1 MAEQFPKALIDFFP
15 PFFVCNNGVNVPLY
29 CKGVHSPV
37 VTIKITV
44 DWKNKQILFSTRH
57 PFFTDF
63 TSLKYLFNCL
73 VYEEFQKHNIS
84 VTLCKWIIIGNK
96 KKTADVFSPTDRI
109 SWYEVVYLPCSF
121 SISLLIIAHAWL
133 ICCNVQQFQL
143 LKLLTWIYFT
153 AAAMSLLLILWKDEL
168 QRTLFFFPMK
178 AVLTFTPAS
187 LGPYRWVQRYTSKFY
202 FQKFKQLAWAALTS
216 HKTAFVLNHAQHFK
230 CCFALIWQIFNL
242 LLSSTAIH
250 AHSLSTTA
258 RDIICETLS

>member
-63 TSLKYLFNCL
+63 TSLKYIFNCL

-96 KKTADVFSPTDRI
+96 KKQQMFFLPLTAYLDMKLYICHVLSPSLCWLLPMHGSFAVMSSNFNCWNSWPGYILLLQQWVCCWYFEKMSYREHYFFFLWRLFWHSHRPHLDLTDECRGILLSFI
-109 SWYEVVYLPCSF
+109 SRS
-121 SISLLIIAHAWL
+121 SSSWL
-133 ICCNVQQFQL
+133 EQHL
-143 LKLLTWIYFT
+143 LLTKE
-153 AAAMSLLLILWKDEL
+153 LLFSTMHSILNVVLPWSGKY
-168 QRTLFFFPMK
+168 
-178 AVLTFTPAS
+178 LTFCLA
-187 LGPYRWVQRYTSKFY
+187 QRLFMPIP
-202 FQKFKQLAWAALTS
+202 WA
-216 HKTAFVLNHAQHFK
+216 
-230 CCFALIWQIFNL
+230 L
-242 LLSSTAIH
+242 LHVISYVKP
-250 AHSLSTTA
+250 
-258 RDIICETLS
+258 

>member
-96 KKTADVFSPTDRI
+96 KKQQMFFLPLTAYLDMKLYICHVLSPSLCWLLPMHGSFAVMSSNFNCWNSWPGYILLLQQWVCCWYFEKMSYREHYFFFS
-109 SWYEVVYLPCSF
+109 YEGCSD
-121 SISLLIIAHAWL
+121 IHTG
-133 ICCNVQQFQL
+133 
-143 LKLLTWIYFT
+143 LTWTLQTSAEVYF
-153 AAAMSLLLILWKDEL
+153 
-168 QRTLFFFPMK
+168 
-178 AVLTFTPAS
+178 
-187 LGPYRWVQRYTSKFY
+187 
-202 FQKFKQLAWAALTS
+202 
-216 HKTAFVLNHAQHFK
+216 
-230 CCFALIWQIFNL
+230 
-242 LLSSTAIH
+242 
-250 AHSLSTTA
+250 
-258 RDIICETLS
+258 